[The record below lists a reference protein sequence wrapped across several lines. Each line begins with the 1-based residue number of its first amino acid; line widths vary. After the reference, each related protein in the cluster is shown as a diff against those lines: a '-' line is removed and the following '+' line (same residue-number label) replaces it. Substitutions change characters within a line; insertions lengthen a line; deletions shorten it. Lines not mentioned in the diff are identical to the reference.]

1 MTRLSERL
9 VSHVYSSDILRTGI
23 KTGLLW
29 FSSKL
34 PIGTNVYDREWD
46 VLVVLDT
53 CRYDAF
59 CEIVP
64 EFEYLSGSSID
75 SIRSVG
81 SATAEWSANTF
92 IESYQDEI
100 AQTAY
105 VSSNGTPQWTLEE
118 KQDQFNS
125 LLTDH
130 VDWRMVGPDS
140 FLLFD
145 SIWEYAPREP
155 FAGLTIPMAVTDRAI
170 SISRELNPDRL
181 IAHYMPPH
189 APYRA
194 NALSENR
201 SLYAHESDPWKALRY
216 GTDLDSVWDSY
227 LDELRWGLEC
237 VEVLLRNI
245 DAETVVI
252 TADHGDLF
260 GEWGL
265 YSHPS
270 GVPHPKLRRVP
281 WVSTSAE
288 NTENRTPSITA
299 PAQVKSDRDLEE
311 QLSKLGYL

>member
-1 MTRLSERL
+1 
-9 VSHVYSSDILRTGI
+9 
-23 KTGLLW
+23 LW

-53 CRYDAF
+53 CRYDAL
-59 CEIVP
+59 CEVVP
-64 EFEYLSGSSID
+64 EFEFLSGSSID
-75 SIRSVG
+75 SIQSVG

-92 IESYQDEI
+92 IESYRDEI

-105 VSSNGTPQWTLEE
+105 VSSNGTPQWTLQK

-145 SIWEYAPREP
+145 GIWEYAPREP

-170 SISRELNPDRL
+170 SISRELNPERL

-201 SLYAHESDPWKALRY
+201 SLYSHERDPWKALRN
-216 GTDLDSVWDSY
+216 GTDFNRVWESY

-299 PAQVKSDRDLEE
+299 PAQVESDRDLEE